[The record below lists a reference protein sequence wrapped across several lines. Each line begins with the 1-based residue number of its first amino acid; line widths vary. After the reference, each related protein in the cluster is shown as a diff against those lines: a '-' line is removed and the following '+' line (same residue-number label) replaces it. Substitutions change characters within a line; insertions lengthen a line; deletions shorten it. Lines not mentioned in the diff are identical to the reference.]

1 MTDEIKRPRG
11 EQPYIP
17 TEEQRITVREM
28 RACGAPVKYIA
39 ERLGIAVSTVN
50 KHHREDLDEGKEYAN
65 FKMAQSI
72 FMKGLGDGKNA
83 ATCAIFWMKCN
94 AGWHDPESLA
104 KAASTGAAVASA
116 LIAKINAKE
125 ITQED
130 AAKEY
135 MKLSQQA
142 HGPH

>member
-1 MTDEIKRPRG
+1 MTDEIKRPQG
-11 EQPYIP
+11 QQPHIP
-17 TEEQRITVREM
+17 TEEQRITAREM
-28 RACGAPVKYIA
+28 RACGAPDKYIA
-39 ERLGIAVSTVN
+39 ERLGICIMTLR
-50 KHHREDLDEGKEYAN
+50 KHYHDDLAEGKEYAN

-116 LIAKINAKE
+116 LIAKINARE

-142 HGPH
+142 HGTH